1 MVSSLKYGPMDLDV
15 SILSGIGGRVVRRVV
30 ILLCSACLA
39 VGHAFFIK
47 SIKSSPKP
55 DERASEAFLFARR
68 AARPPCLL
76 AFALFLLLEF
86 AAVVILVVVPNFA

>member
-1 MVSSLKYGPMDLDV
+1 M
-15 SILSGIGGRVVRRVV
+15 
-30 ILLCSACLA
+30 
-39 VGHAFFIK
+39 K

-55 DERASEAFLFARR
+55 DERASEAFLFARI

-86 AAVVILVVVPNFA
+86 AEVVVLVVFPNFA